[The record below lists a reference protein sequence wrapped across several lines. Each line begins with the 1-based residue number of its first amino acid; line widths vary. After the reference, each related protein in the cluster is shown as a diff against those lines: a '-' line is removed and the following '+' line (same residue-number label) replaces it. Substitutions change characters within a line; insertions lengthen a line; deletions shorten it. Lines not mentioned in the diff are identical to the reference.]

1 MAKKNRIEELKTL
14 DAQCGNA
21 KRVLDTAYR
30 NLDMMAEIEVTR
42 DSAMVRTKIDE
53 ARMWLDKYWGA
64 VNVELANKTCR

>member
-53 ARMWLDKYWGA
+53 ARM
-64 VNVELANKTCR
+64 